1 MSLVD
6 KWNRFARKNLYINN
20 TFEIG
25 CGRLVYMIVL
35 NCFIMMGMLFSG
47 TNAQSIAWLW
57 VDMIASLKQKEKN

>member
-1 MSLVD
+1 MMGML
-6 KWNRFARKNLYINN
+6 F
-20 TFEIG
+20 
-25 CGRLVYMIVL
+25 MIVL